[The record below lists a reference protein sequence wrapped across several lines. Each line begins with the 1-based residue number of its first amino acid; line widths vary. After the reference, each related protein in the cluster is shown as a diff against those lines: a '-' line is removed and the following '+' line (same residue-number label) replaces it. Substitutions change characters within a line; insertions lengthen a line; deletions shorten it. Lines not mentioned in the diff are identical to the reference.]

1 MSVKCETCF
10 LSDIIILGKN
20 GRERISNI
28 PILLLWFMGE
38 RNLHLSSHSLMFMM
52 ELIPFTETNRYPKV
66 NPGQSLQGQAWSR
79 WELAYPDMRRTLSCL
94 VRVSTHEVPNHV
106 CSFLDVS
113 LTFCGCL
120 LPIFSTLPGTG
131 TSAQYVFELN

>member
-66 NPGQSLQGQAWSR
+66 NPGQSLQGQA
-79 WELAYPDMRRTLSCL
+79 
-94 VRVSTHEVPNHV
+94 
-106 CSFLDVS
+106 
-113 LTFCGCL
+113 
-120 LPIFSTLPGTG
+120 
-131 TSAQYVFELN
+131 